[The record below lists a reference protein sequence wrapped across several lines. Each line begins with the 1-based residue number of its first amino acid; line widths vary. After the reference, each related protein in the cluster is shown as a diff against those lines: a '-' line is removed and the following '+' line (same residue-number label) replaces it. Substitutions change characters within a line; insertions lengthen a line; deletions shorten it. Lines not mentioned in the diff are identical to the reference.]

1 MRAIRRLY
9 FYLVAFISVEVVI
22 WGVISLLRTLFL
34 AQATGGAANI
44 LAGGLAAVLVGL
56 PIFLLHWTVA
66 QRDAAREE
74 EESASR
80 ERALFL
86 YGVRLAVWVP
96 MVQSLIGLLNEG
108 LLVTLFSARPD
119 LALIGPN
126 QPWSD
131 HAVALAVNAIA
142 WAYFEQVLRRNW
154 QTEASRQNLI
164 EVRRLA
170 RYLWMLYTLGLT
182 VFGVQ
187 YVLRSTFFNP
197 QVVNDL
203 NTTWLSGGISLAL
216 VGAPLWTRTWLVIGR
231 AVRQGEAGE
240 RRSLLRL
247 IVLYLLAIGGA
258 LVTLISAGNLLA
270 ALLRWVLGTATTL
283 GDFLSTNHASL
294 AALPSFGALWAYFG
308 RQLRAQ
314 IQSERDPLWQDGL
327 RRIYRYVL
335 SFLGN
340 LATFLGLVGLLTT
353 LAELLLGRPVG
364 LAGVRN
370 PLANSLAALAVGLP
384 VWLWAWGPVQAESR
398 ALTEAGSHARR
409 SLLRRA
415 YLYLAVFLT
424 VIGAMFTAGS
434 LLYGVIGRLLGNPAP
449 GFALAVLSQALT
461 LAALLVWL
469 VYHLRVLRGDGALA
483 ERALA
488 ARYAAFPAL
497 ILQSGDGAL
506 ATDIAQVLRS
516 ETPQLPVAIHPVETG
531 VPPEDLSAARV
542 VVIPASLALAPP
554 EALRLW
560 LQEYPGKRVVVPGS
574 SGETVWAGV
583 PDRSPAESAREAAR
597 AVRQLAEGETVR
609 GAPPTNPWVIV
620 GYALA
625 GLFALQ
631 VAALLLA
638 VVISFV
644 D

>member
-9 FYLVAFISVEVVI
+9 FYLVALISVEVVI

-34 AQATGGAANI
+34 PQATGGAANI

-56 PIFLLHWTVA
+56 PIFWLHWTVA
-66 QRDAAREE
+66 QRDAARTD

-86 YGVRLAVWVP
+86 YGIRLAVWVP
-96 MVQSLIGLLNEG
+96 VVQSLIGLLNEG
-108 LLVTLFSARPD
+108 LLATLFGARPD
-119 LALIGPN
+119 LALIGQN

-131 HAVALAVNAIA
+131 HVVALAVNVIA
-142 WAYFEQVLRRNW
+142 WAYFEQVLRRDW
-154 QTEASRQNLI
+154 QKEASRQNLI

-182 VFGVQ
+182 VLGVQ
-187 YVLRSTFFNP
+187 YVLRSIFFDP
-197 QVVNDL
+197 QVVSDL
-203 NTTWLSGGISLAL
+203 NTTWLAGGISLAL
-216 VGAPLWTRTWLVIGR
+216 VGAPLWARTWLVIDR
-231 AVRQGEAGE
+231 AVGQDEGE

-247 IVLYLLAIGGA
+247 IVLYVLAIGGA
-258 LVTLISAGNLLA
+258 LLTLISTGNLLA
-270 ALLRWVLGTATTL
+270 ALLRWALGASTTL
-283 GDFLSTNHASL
+283 RDWLSTNHAAL
-294 AALPSFGALWAYFG
+294 AALPTFGALWAYFG
-308 RQLRAQ
+308 RVLSTQ
-314 IQSERDPLWQDGL
+314 IHSESDPLRRDGL
-327 RRIYRYVL
+327 RRIYRYIL

-340 LATFLGLVGLLTT
+340 LATFLGLVGVLTT

-370 PLANSLAALAVGLP
+370 PLANSLAALMVGLP
-384 VWLWAWGPVQAESR
+384 VWLWNWGPLQTESR
-398 ALTEAGSHARR
+398 PLTEAGSHARR

-415 YLYLAVFLT
+415 YLYLVIFLT

-434 LLYGVIGRLLGNPAP
+434 LLYRVIGRLLGNPAP
-449 GFALAVLSQALT
+449 GFTLTVLSQALT

-469 VYHLRVLRGDGALA
+469 VYHARVLRADGALA

-497 ILQSGDGAL
+497 VLQSGDGSL
-506 ATDIAQVLRS
+506 AAEIAQALRS
-516 ETPQLPVAIHPVETG
+516 ETPQLPVAIHSVEAG

-542 VVIPASLALAPP
+542 VVIPAQLALSPP

-560 LQEYPGKRVVVPGS
+560 LQEFPGKRVVVPGPA
-574 SGETVWAGV
+574 GETVWAGV
-583 PDRSPAESAREAAR
+583 PERSPAEAAREAAR

-631 VAALLLA
+631 AVALLLA
-638 VVISFV
+638 AVISFV